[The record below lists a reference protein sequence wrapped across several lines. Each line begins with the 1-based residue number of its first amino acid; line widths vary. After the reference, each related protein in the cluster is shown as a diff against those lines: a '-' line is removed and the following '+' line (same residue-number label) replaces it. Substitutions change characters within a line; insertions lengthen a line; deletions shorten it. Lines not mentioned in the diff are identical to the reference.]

1 MYLMLENIK
10 QDTWTYKKNKDITM
24 YMMPALLMLLF
35 YLKQNNID
43 SVENIQSDKF
53 VRTSVYLKEEI
64 WFYQLS
70 W

>member
-1 MYLMLENIK
+1 MLENIK
-10 QDTWTYKKNKDITM
+10 QDTWTYKKNKDIAL
-24 YMMPALLMLLF
+24 YMMPALFMLLF

-43 SVENIQSDKF
+43 SVKNIQSDKF
-53 VRTSVYLKEEI
+53 VRTSVYKKEEI